1 MGLAFQRP
9 GRDGA
14 AAGIKRRKI
23 PEMNRD
29 PSPPAPEAVREEGE
43 PEDHVLGGRP
53 RSPAGWRKGAA
64 ATGGSGKRRA
74 WALTSCPPPAGFAA
88 GRKDPP
94 GPIVSIFPGWRAQ
107 LETGTDHVP
116 IVPAGK
122 QLADFAPAVAALRS
136 LMALKTILAPEGADR
151 PCFPLKWAP
160 SRGQDSR
167 AGLCSCLGGGRPL
180 VPAAPPS
187 TVTGTCTRSSAWSL
201 QPDAAGSV
209 DRCRSQGRVISRRL
223 QPSVSSGG
231 RGERSQGFSV
241 SWAAG

>member
-1 MGLAFQRP
+1 MGPDFLPPTCRLCCGQEGPTWTHCFDLSWLESTA
-9 GRDGA
+9 RDGD
-14 AAGIKRRKI
+14 R
-23 PEMNRD
+23 
-29 PSPPAPEAVREEGE
+29 S
-43 PEDHVLGGRP
+43 RP
-53 RSPAGWRKGAA
+53 HRSSRG
-64 ATGGSGKRRA
+64 
-74 WALTSCPPPAGFAA
+74 L
-88 GRKDPP
+88 
-94 GPIVSIFPGWRAQ
+94 
-107 LETGTDHVP
+107 
-116 IVPAGK
+116 GK

-209 DRCRSQGRVISRRL
+209 DRRRSQGRVISRRL
-223 QPSVSSGG
+223 QPSVSGGG
-231 RGERSQGFSV
+231 RGKRSQGFSV

>member
-1 MGLAFQRP
+1 
-9 GRDGA
+9 
-14 AAGIKRRKI
+14 
-23 PEMNRD
+23 MNRD

-167 AGLCSCLGGGRPL
+167 AGLCSCLGGRVSPRPGCSAFHSDWDVYQEL
-180 VPAAPPS
+180 CLEPTARRCRECGQTP
-187 TVTGTCTRSSAWSL
+187 VTGPGHLKASAALCQQRWLRQVLSGLFRVLGSGLSLTTAHCSSRHSHPTVIPSRS
-201 QPDAAGSV
+201 
-209 DRCRSQGRVISRRL
+209 
-223 QPSVSSGG
+223 
-231 RGERSQGFSV
+231 
-241 SWAAG
+241 